1 MSDEQDR
8 ALKLNQVIHA
18 LRTDQSVVV
27 VDYAYNTLLKLGEDP
42 VLKDRICDELLKNL
56 VHFSTMLLVQRGDWW
71 DVWDRGMVFE
81 NLLHNG
87 ENPTRNDRIRKE
99 LLKIRDKE
107 TVPIAV
113 RVMADGIIWGISP
126 PEYSWSP
133 QRIEFLRDMIARPD
147 IDHSLKEFLETGL
160 RHVADAKR

>member
-1 MSDEQDR
+1 
-8 ALKLNQVIHA
+8 
-18 LRTDQSVVV
+18 
-27 VDYAYNTLLKLGEDP
+27 
-42 VLKDRICDELLKNL
+42 
-56 VHFSTMLLVQRGDWW
+56 MLLVQRGDWW